1 MKFNALLKFYLYA
14 LMIVF
19 AGVVF
24 HAPLS
29 VWLGVNLPE
38 YDLLVKAWKE
48 MILVALFPIGIFL
61 AWKRGVLRE
70 ILQDKIIFGI
80 GLYALLHIL
89 LVFVFQP
96 PLLATI
102 SGLMI
107 DLRYV
112 LFFTLVYTALKMAPQ
127 YKWQFVWVG
136 VGVAAVSVAFA
147 LLQVFVLPPDFLTIL
162 GYSRETITSHL
173 YVDNNPEYVRINGT
187 LRGPNPLGAYMVIVL
202 TVLAAYLLKGKL
214 QTQRYG
220 QVALVALL
228 STGGVVALWASYS
241 RSALVAAIAGVA
253 LVIVIIYARKISFK
267 IWGTVGVI
275 ALVLISGA
283 VYMTRDTYFVQH
295 VIFHE
300 DPEGLSERSSNEEHV
315 ESLQIG
321 TERMLAQPL
330 GAGVGS
336 TGSAS
341 TYTEEPLIIE
351 NQYLFIAHEA
361 GWPGII
367 IFLAIFGG
375 ILWRLWRAPRDWL
388 TIGVFASGVGLAAI
402 GLLQPV
408 WVDDTV
414 SLVWWGLAGVILA
427 TANLKYPLKKHKRN
441 IDTK

>member
-89 LVFVFQP
+89 LVFVFHP

-162 GYSRETITSHL
+162 GYSRETIASHL

-427 TANLKYPLKKHKRN
+427 ANLKYPLKKHKRN

>member
-1 MKFNALLKFYLYA
+1 
-14 LMIVF
+14 MIVF

-89 LVFVFQP
+89 LVFVFHP

-162 GYSRETITSHL
+162 GYSRETIASHL

-427 TANLKYPLKKHKRN
+427 ANLKYPLKKHKRN

>member
-1 MKFNALLKFYLYA
+1 MKFDGLLKFYIYA

-29 VWLGVNLPE
+29 VWLGVSLPE
-38 YDLLVKAWKE
+38 YDLLIKAWKE
-48 MILVALFPIGIFL
+48 VILATLLPIGIFI
-61 AWKRGVLRE
+61 AWKRGVLWE
-70 ILQDKIIFGI
+70 ILRDKIVFGI
-80 GLYALLHIL
+80 GVYAALHIL
-89 LVFVFQP
+89 LVFVFQLP
-96 PLLATI
+96 FLATI

-107 DLRYV
+107 DLRYM
-112 LFFTLVYTALKMAPQ
+112 LFFILVYTALKMAPQ

-136 VGVAAVSVAFA
+136 VGAATVSLAFA
-147 LLQVFVLPPDFLTIL
+147 LLQVFVLPPDFLTVL
-162 GYSRETITSHL
+162 GYSRDTIVSHL

-187 LRGPNPLGAYMVIVL
+187 LRGPNPLGAYTVVVL
-202 TVLAAYLLKGKL
+202 ALLAAYLLKGRL
-214 QTQRYG
+214 QMQQYG

-228 STGGVVALWASYS
+228 SGGGVVALWASYS
-241 RSALVAAIAGVA
+241 RSALVAAIASVA
-253 LVIVIIYARKISFK
+253 LVVIIVYARKIPFK
-267 IWGTVGVI
+267 IWGTAGVL
-275 ALVLISGA
+275 ALVLVSGV
-283 VYMTRDTYFVQH
+283 VYAARDTYFVQH

-300 DPEGLSERSSNEEHV
+300 DPDGTSVVSSNDEHF
-315 ESLQIG
+315 ESLQVG

-341 TYTEEPLIIE
+341 IYTEQPLIIE
-351 NQYLFIAHEA
+351 NQYLFIAHES
-361 GWPGII
+361 GWPGVV

-388 TIGVFASGVGLAAI
+388 TIGVFASGAGLAAI

-414 SLVWWGLAGVILA
+414 SLVWWGLAGIVLA
-427 TANLKYPLKKHKRN
+427 TANLKPPLNKRKQN